1 MIGVAAGLLLLLVG
15 LGIPVAAA
23 LFYLGL
29 ILGDLYAFLPP
40 LPALGDIA
48 WSTSTEFLLI
58 SVPLFILM
66 GEVLLRAGLAEDM
79 YRALAPMLARI
90 PGGLMHTNIASSALF
105 AATSGSSVATAATV
119 GTVAMPNMDRYGY
132 GRGLFLGSIAA
143 GGTLGILIPP
153 SINMILY
160 GVLAEVSVGE
170 LYLAALIPGVLLA
183 LLFSGTVLVACLT
196 SPALGGR
203 RAEFGAAPGVLRA
216 LLPIVL
222 LFLLVVGSIYAG
234 LATPTEA
241 AALGLLGALAL
252 AAARRALTLR
262 TLFGAFEGTMKTT
275 AMVMLIVLAAYFL
288 NFVMVNI
295 GLTRAVVGFV
305 QELGWPPLGVLLS
318 IVALYLVL
326 GCFMDTLSLMI
337 ATTPIVV
344 PIVVALGYDPVWFGV
359 LFMILIEAALITPPV
374 GMNLFVVQAVR
385 GGGEFREVALGALP
399 FLVAMLAMI
408 ALLIAAP
415 QLALL
420 LPVLARA
427 G

>member
-1 MIGVAAGLLLLLVG
+1 VIGVATALLLLLVG

-23 LFYLGL
+23 LFFLGV

-66 GEVLLRAGLAEDM
+66 GEVLLRAGLADDM
-79 YRALAPMLARI
+79 YRALAPLLARI
-90 PGGLMHTNIASSALF
+90 PGGLMHTNIASCALF

-119 GTVAMPNMDRYGY
+119 GTVAMPNMERYGY

-160 GVLAEVSVGE
+160 GVLTEVSVGD
-170 LYLAALIPGVLLA
+170 LYLAGLMPGILLA
-183 LLFSGTVLVACLT
+183 LLFSGTVAVACLLRP
-196 SPALGGR
+196 SLGGR
-203 RAEFGAAPGVLRA
+203 RAEFDATPALLCA
-216 LLPIVL
+216 LLPIAA

-252 AAARRALTLR
+252 AGTRRALTLR
-262 TLFGAFEGTMKTT
+262 TLLDAFEGTMRTT

-295 GLTRAVVGFV
+295 GLTRAVVGVV
-305 QELGWPPLGVLLS
+305 QDLGWPPLGVLLA
-318 IVALYLVL
+318 IVSLYLLL

-399 FLVAMLAMI
+399 FLLAMLAMI
-408 ALLIAAP
+408 ALLIAVP
-415 QLALL
+415 QLAMF
-420 LPVLARA
+420 LPALARA